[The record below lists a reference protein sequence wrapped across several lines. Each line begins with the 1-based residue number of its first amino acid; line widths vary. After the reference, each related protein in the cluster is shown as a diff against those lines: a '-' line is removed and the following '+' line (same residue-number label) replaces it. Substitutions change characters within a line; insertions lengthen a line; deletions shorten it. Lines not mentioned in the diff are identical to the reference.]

1 MTNKTTSLRTEI
13 ITPNNNISFPI
24 GTVFAVQNYYER
36 LGLPE
41 IFGKHKSRGRN
52 INSLLEALLSYKLTE
67 NQSITKAAD
76 WINREEVLLTFGLE
90 PFEQRTL
97 YRVLEIIG
105 ENREEIIA
113 DVQEVLFETFDFEHT
128 DINMDW
134 TSFVLYGDKCPLGER
149 GYSRDHRPDKK
160 QITVGLSELSNPINV
175 PIGIHGSRG
184 QCK

>member
-1 MTNKTTSLRTEI
+1 MSETTQLRTEYV
-13 ITPNNNISFPI
+13 TPNENISFPI
-24 GTVFAVQNYYER
+24 GTILTVQKYYDH
-36 LGLPE
+36 LGLAE

-52 INSLLEALLSYKLTE
+52 INSLIEALVSYKLTE

-76 WINREEVLLTFGLE
+76 WINREEVLNTFELE

-113 DVQEVLFETFDFEHT
+113 DIQEVLFEIYDFEHT

-134 TSFVLYGDKCPLGER
+134 TSFVLYGDKCPLGKY
-149 GYSRDHRPDKK
+149 GYSRDQPALPR
-160 QITVGLSELSNPINV
+160 
-175 PIGIHGSRG
+175 SR
-184 QCK
+184 